1 MRALTNHAQRLYIF
15 YGVFFLFT
23 SFSFAQNFFNTTDA
37 SNRFDSSTTLDGK
50 FQLYFDGID
59 DYVEDESLL
68 SGLTEVSLMG
78 WIKIDRTG
86 LGNQIL
92 FGQDNFSFRIR
103 GNRRLL
109 IKANNTSLLHNITLP
124 TSQWI
129 HIGATYSDSSNS
141 LKLYI
146 NGKEVNSTTIDG
158 ALVTDSTP
166 FYLGRKHYGLD
177 YWHFKG
183 HMDEVRLF
191 NKALT
196 SDDIQ
201 KIVYQE
207 IENNGDVRGTEI
219 PRDINNL
226 SWSNL
231 IKYYRLDSYRGNITD
246 NLTTPDID
254 FFTGATLHNMD
265 LTQIEPQS
273 APMPFITQRSGNLQT
288 ALTNSANGVNGNDAV
303 TYDWSIVR
311 IVHNDVS
318 FDSRQKHL
326 GLFVNEIDTNSN
338 PIEYHVTNDSE
349 LNVSWYLKLD
359 GFIDLEGESQLVQC
373 DDSILEPTSIGKIE
387 CDQQGTADTFTYN
400 YWSSPVKIQNS
411 TSDNFRIRDVMRDG
425 SEPDN
430 PVDIN
435 FSSSGYNGSA
445 TTPIKIADY
454 WIWKYANFPAGTYS
468 AWQHLRRTGT
478 ILPGEGYTMK
488 GPGTGGIGEHQN
500 YVFEGLPNN
509 GDINLTLATDSDYL
523 VGNPYPS
530 AIDADQF
537 IKDNGPELGYDN
549 RPLAGSTPL
558 ISGTLYFWEH
568 WGGGSHM
575 LQDYQGGY
583 STYNLSGAV
592 KAAYK
597 SSLNPNDAA
606 DGFLTKRPGR
616 YIPVGQ
622 GFFVTGNDSGVINFN
637 NRQRVFKRENSSS
650 VFMRNSV
657 NPTSEN
663 SEDSEDQ
670 PLEEDLRMKFRIGF
684 KSVNTIRR
692 QLLLTID
699 ENTTPDVDWAY
710 DGEINENQIDDMY
723 WLINDDAYIIQASNE
738 AEIST
743 VYPLGL
749 KSDSDGT
756 NTIMLE
762 ALEHVPDDLNVYLHD
777 IDLDLYHDLRASNYD
792 IFLNAG
798 QYHNRFEITF
808 GTSEDIL
815 GIEDQTS
822 NSIDVLYSNSLEKI
836 VVVNPNQVDLKSMTL
851 FNMLGQSVYR
861 IDKLEQ
867 RNYSEYKIH
876 NLSAGTYIIK
886 LQTATDAAISK
897 KIMLPIKL

>member
-1 MRALTNHAQRLYIF
+1 MRAPTNLAQRLYIL
-15 YGVFFLFT
+15 YSVFFLFT
-23 SFSFAQNFFNTTDA
+23 SFSFAQNPVDTTNAFN
-37 SNRFDSSTTLDGK
+37 SINPSTTLDGK
-50 FQLYFDGID
+50 FQLYFDGVD

-68 SGLTEVSLMG
+68 SGWPEVTLMG
-78 WIKIDRTG
+78 WIKIDPTG
-86 LGNQIL
+86 TGNQIL
-92 FGQDNFSFRIR
+92 FGQDNFYFRIG
-103 GNRRLL
+103 GNRRLS
-109 IKANNTSLLHNITLP
+109 IRANNTSLILNVVLP
-124 TSQWI
+124 PNQWV
-129 HIGATYSDSSNS
+129 HIGATYSDTSNS
-141 LKLYI
+141 LKLYV
-146 NGKEVNSTTIDG
+146 NGEEVSQTTIDG
-158 ALVTDSTP
+158 ALVTDTTP
-166 FYLGRKHYGLD
+166 FSIGRKYEGPDH
-177 YWHFKG
+177 WHFKG
-183 HMDEVRLF
+183 RMDEVRLF
-191 NKALT
+191 NQALT
-196 SDDIQ
+196 TDEIQ

-207 IENNGDVRGTEI
+207 IENNGNIRGSEI
-219 PRDINNL
+219 PRDIYNL

-231 IKYYRLDSYRGNITD
+231 IKYYRFDNYRGLVTD
-246 NLTTPDID
+246 NFTTPDID
-254 FFTGATLHNMD
+254 ALTGATLHNMT
-265 LTQIEPQS
+265 LAQIEPQS
-273 APMPFITQRSGNLQT
+273 APLPFITQSSGNLPT
-288 ALTNSANGVNGNDAV
+288 SLTNSIAGINGNDAV

-311 IVHNDVS
+311 IRHNDVT
-318 FDSRQKHL
+318 FNNRQKHL
-326 GLFVNEIDTNSN
+326 GLFINETDSNSN
-338 PIEYHVTNDSE
+338 PIEYHITDNSE

-359 GFIDLEGESQLVQC
+359 GFIDLEGESQLVQG
-373 DDSILEPTSIGKIE
+373 DDSILDATSIGKIE

-411 TSDNFRIRDVMRDG
+411 TSNSFRIRDVMRDG
-425 SEPDN
+425 SDPDN
-430 PVDIN
+430 PVAIN
-435 FSSSGYNGSA
+435 FSSSGYNGAA

-454 WIWKYANFPAGTYS
+454 WIWKYANYASGTYS

-478 ILPGEGYTMK
+478 ILPGEGFTMK
-488 GPGTGGIGEHQN
+488 GPGTGEIGQRQN

-509 GDINLTLATDSDYL
+509 GDIDLILATDSDYL

-549 RPLAGSTPL
+549 RPLVGSEPL

-597 SSLNPNDAA
+597 SSLNPTNAP

-637 NRQRVFKRENSSS
+637 NRQRVFKRENSAS

-657 NPTSEN
+657 NTASEN
-663 SEDSEDQ
+663 NQESEDQ
-670 PLEEDLRMKFRIGF
+670 TMEEDLRMKFRIGF

-699 ENTTPDVDWAY
+699 ENTTPNVDWAY

-743 VYPLGL
+743 VYPLGV
-749 KSDSDGT
+749 KTDTDGI
-756 NTIMLE
+756 NTIMIE

-808 GTSEDIL
+808 GTPEQIL

-822 NSIDVLYSNSLEKI
+822 NSIAVLYSHHLEKI
-836 VVVNPNQVDLKSMTL
+836 VVINPNQVDLKSMTL
-851 FNMLGQSVYR
+851 FNMLGQSVYS
-861 IDKLEQ
+861 IDKLEH
-867 RNYSEYKIH
+867 RNYSEYNIH
-876 NLSAGTYIIK
+876 NLSAGTYIVR

-897 KIMLPIKL
+897 KIIMN